1 MDDMKSGN
9 NVRKP
14 HDRTSSEEFT
24 SFCEAEF
31 ERRRNSGTSFDE
43 QRYQQAMNLVMEKL
57 RRLEEGGA
65 A

>member
-1 MDDMKSGN
+1 MPDTESGA

-24 SFCEAEF
+24 GFCEAEF

-57 RRLEEGGA
+57 RRLEEGDQA
-65 A
+65 